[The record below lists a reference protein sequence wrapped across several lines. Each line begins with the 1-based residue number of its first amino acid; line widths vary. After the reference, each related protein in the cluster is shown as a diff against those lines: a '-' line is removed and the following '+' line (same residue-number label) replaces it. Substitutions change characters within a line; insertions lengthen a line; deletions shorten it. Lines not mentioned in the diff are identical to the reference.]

1 MNMPGISILN
11 NWNYLGKHYD
21 FDRQGFTTIDAMKN
35 FSENYLPPLYIA
47 TNEEDGGVYLY
58 NVSNDVDDT
67 TGKWRP
73 LSGSGS
79 SADLLNYYNKTQTN
93 ALLDDKANADDVY
106 AKTET
111 YTQDEVDDL
120 LDNKANV
127 GDSYTKAEDDALL
140 NLKMDKTSAY
150 TKQEIDDA
158 LDLKADKTSVYTITQ
173 TDTLLA
179 LKADKSDVY
188 TKTQTD
194 ALLDDKAD
202 KSTTYTKTE
211 VNDLLD
217 DKADKSTTYT
227 KTEVNTLLDGKANV
241 GDSYTKAQ
249 DDALLNNKA
258 DKSTTYTKTEV
269 DDLLDDKIN
278 AADLATV
285 ATTGSYTDLT
295 DTPTIDNALS
305 NTSENAVQNKVV
317 TLKFNDIADDITTV
331 DEKVDTKV
339 AQTEYDAK
347 ITEIENT
354 LDLLG
359 RSTARVVDEQ
369 PVLNEDGTVTYQKDG
384 TEHTDEDD
392 EIWYYYVDSESGHL
406 MQSIV
411 IANTLLTIESAGGID
426 FDVYL
431 NRNVDVAHTYVG
443 DETGNAALKVADMQ
457 ALKALETIID
467 DKLDDKVDTTT
478 YTQGQA
484 EQDTE
489 IAKKAN
495 STDVYTKTEVDDLL
509 DTKSGT
515 DNTYTKNEINTL
527 LYDKANVTDV
537 YTQSI
542 LDTWFD
548 QKADKV
554 STYTKTEADALLG
567 EKAEWANVYSKAE
580 INTLLDAK
588 AGTDNVYTKTQ
599 TDALLDDKADKSTTY
614 TKTEVDTAIQ
624 TLDDNKA
631 NKTDVYT
638 KTQTDTLLD
647 DKVNVDDFTD
657 YQSDVSDALDTKVD
671 KAQGE
676 TNANKIL
683 GTDDDGNV
691 TLLNPSALGNS
702 AENIS
707 YDNASFTDFTN
718 VKLALDGILEKLYY
732 VEPSITSFT
741 MTPATTQYEI
751 GTVVNGVTF
760 AWTVNKDITSQTLT
774 GCTLDDET
782 VRTASYTTDISANKT
797 FTLAVSDGQK
807 SATASKTISFLHKVY
822 WGSATEP
829 SGGYTSAWIL
839 ALSNS
844 KLASS
849 NKGTYSFNAG
859 SGEYAYFAVP
869 SSMKPSSAWVN
880 GFNTDL
886 EDCGNIS
893 FTNASG
899 NTSTFSIVRF
909 MQKSLGS
916 FSAEIK

>member
-1 MNMPGISILN
+1 MPGISILN
-11 NWNYLGKHYD
+11 GWDYRGKNYD
-21 FDRQGFTTIDAMKN
+21 FSRQGFVTLDAMKS

-58 NVSNDVDDT
+58 NVANDVDDT

-93 ALLDDKANADDVY
+93 ALLDAKANVDDVY
-106 AKTET
+106 AKIET
-111 YTQDEVDDL
+111 YTQAEVNDL
-120 LDNKANV
+120 LDSKADV

-140 NLKMDKTSAY
+140 NLKMDKTSTY

-194 ALLDDKAD
+194 TLL
-202 KSTTYTKTE
+202 
-211 VNDLLD
+211 NN
-217 DKADKSTTYT
+217 KADKSTTYT
-227 KTEVNTLLDGKANV
+227 KTEVNTLLDNKADKSTTYTKTEVDTLLNGKANV

-269 DDLLDDKIN
+269 DDLLDDKIDS
-278 AADLATV
+278 ADLATV

-295 DTPTIDNALS
+295 DTPTIDDALS

-317 TLKFNDIADDITTV
+317 TLKFSDIADNITTV
-331 DEKVDTKV
+331 DAKVDTKV
-339 AQTEYDAK
+339 AQTEYDTK
-347 ITEIENT
+347 IAEIEHT
-354 LDLLG
+354 LEILG
-359 RSTARVVDEQ
+359 QSTAKVVDEE
-369 PVLNEDGTVTYQKDG
+369 PTLNQDGTVTYTKDG
-384 TEHTDEDD
+384 TEYTDEED

-467 DKLDDKVDTTT
+467 DKLDDKVATTT

-495 STDVYTKTEVDDLL
+495 STDVYTKTEVDNLL
-509 DTKSGT
+509 DTKAGT
-515 DNTYTKNEINTL
+515 DNVYTKTETDTL
-527 LYDKANVTDV
+527 LND
-537 YTQSI
+537 
-542 LDTWFD
+542 
-548 QKADKV
+548 KADK
-554 STYTKTEADALLG
+554 STTYTKTEVDDLLDDKADVTTTYTKTEVNTLLDD
-567 EKAEWANVYSKAE
+567 KADKSTTYTKTEVD
-580 INTLLDAK
+580 TLLDAK

-599 TDALLDDKADKSTTY
+599 TDALLDDKADAATTY
-614 TKTEVDTAIQ
+614 TKTEVDSFIQ
-624 TLDDNKA
+624 TLTNDKA
-631 NKTDVYT
+631 DKSTTYT
-638 KTQTDTLLD
+638 KTQ
-647 DKVNVDDFTD
+647 VDDALALKVDISDFND
-657 YQSDVSDALDTKVD
+657 YQTTVTDALDTKVD
-671 KAQGE
+671 KAQGVI
-676 TNANKIL
+676 NANKIL
-683 GTDDDGNV
+683 GTDNDGNV

-732 VEPSITSFT
+732 VDPSITSFT

-774 GCTLDDET
+774 GCILADET

-822 WGSATEP
+822 WGSAIEP
-829 SGGYTSAWIL
+829 TGGYTSAWIL

-849 NKGTYSFNAG
+849 ANGSYSFNAG
-859 SGEYAYFAVP
+859 SGEYAYFAMP
-869 SSMKPSSAWVN
+869 QSIKKNSAWVN